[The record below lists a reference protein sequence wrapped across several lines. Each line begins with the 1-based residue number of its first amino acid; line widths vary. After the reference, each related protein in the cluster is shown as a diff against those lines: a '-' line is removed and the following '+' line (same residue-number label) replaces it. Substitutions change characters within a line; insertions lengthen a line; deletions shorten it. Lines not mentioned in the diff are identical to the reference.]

1 MNFSVRN
8 TKYPAIRLAAM
19 GNPTSDT
26 SLKSITS
33 PLYTYL
39 NVLGEELNY

>member
-19 GNPTSDT
+19 GNPTSVIN
-26 SLKSITS
+26 LKSIAS
-33 PLYTYL
+33 PLCTYL
-39 NVLGEELNY
+39 NVLVEKLN